1 MLQDYVLWWWS
12 APNAGIYVKYL
23 KVTNIQQY
31 YMHAMQS
38 EFKSHTWLFWSWD
51 CSLFKLCESAGTR
64 GHPFRLHK
72 TTVLTNQYAHFFA
85 NRVIKSWDSL
95 PSNIV
100 LAGTLNSF
108 RILLDKHWKQAR
120 SCYAALLKRIMLSI
134 IETKT
139 QLSRQKAKKPTS
151 HNLIQHD
158 EALTQNDYWPGVSS
172 YK

>member
-1 MLQDYVLWWWS
+1 MSWQACSTVKQQENWPCNPCYRIMSCGGDQHQMQV
-12 APNAGIYVKYL
+12 YVKYL

-31 YMHAMQS
+31 YTHAMQS

-72 TTVLTNQYAHFFA
+72 TTVLTNQYANFFA

-139 QLSRQKAKKPTS
+139 Q
-151 HNLIQHD
+151 
-158 EALTQNDYWPGVSS
+158 
-172 YK
+172 